1 MGIGLAVGRSL
12 ADLWRGVRRRALDAE
27 ATDRVGAGRGNLI
40 QINSLEA
47 ADGTVARRRDKDRR
61 APMNLVRFTKRA
73 VAVIAAAIVL
83 AGATLPAQ
91 ADNGKVRIRITKAG
105 FIIGVGGGEGVLHFK
120 GRNYPFRVSGISGGT
135 IGVAHMDLIG
145 TAFNLQRP
153 TDIAG
158 SYTAGSASIAVVGG
172 AKVARVQNANGVVLE
187 LHGAQVG
194 LELSLNI
201 GGATITMQ

>member
-1 MGIGLAVGRSL
+1 M
-12 ADLWRGVRRRALDAE
+12 
-27 ATDRVGAGRGNLI
+27 
-40 QINSLEA
+40 NS
-47 ADGTVARRRDKDRR
+47 
-61 APMNLVRFTKRA
+61 VRFTQR
-73 VAVIAAAIVL
+73 AAALLAAAVVL

-91 ADNGKVRIRITKAG
+91 ADNGRVRIRITKAG
-105 FIIGVGGGEGVLHFK
+105 FIIGFGGGDGVLNFK

-145 TAFNLQRP
+145 TAHNLKRP

-194 LELSLNI
+194 LEVSLNV

>member
-1 MGIGLAVGRSL
+1 M
-12 ADLWRGVRRRALDAE
+12 
-27 ATDRVGAGRGNLI
+27 TF
-40 QINSLEA
+40 
-47 ADGTVARRRDKDRR
+47 ARITRH
-61 APMNLVRFTKRA
+61 A
-73 VAVIAAAIVL
+73 VALIAATVVL
-83 AGATLPAQ
+83 GSATLPSQ

-105 FIIGVGGGEGVLHFK
+105 FIVGVGGGEGVLNFK

-135 IGVAHMDLIG
+135 IGIAHMDLIG
-145 TAFNLQRP
+145 TAHNLKRP
-153 TDIAG
+153 SDIAG

-194 LELSLNI
+194 LEVSLNL

>member
-1 MGIGLAVGRSL
+1 MGSVG
-12 ADLWRGVRRRALDAE
+12 
-27 ATDRVGAGRGNLI
+27 
-40 QINSLEA
+40 
-47 ADGTVARRRDKDRR
+47 
-61 APMNLVRFTKRA
+61 FTKRA
-73 VAVIAAAIVL
+73 AALIAAAVVL

-91 ADNGKVRIRITKAG
+91 ADNGRVRIRITKAG
-105 FIIGVGGGEGVLHFK
+105 FIIGVGGGEGVLNFK

-145 TAFNLQRP
+145 TAQNLKRP
-153 TDIAG
+153 TDLAG

-194 LELSLNI
+194 LELSLNV

>member
-1 MGIGLAVGRSL
+1 MRF
-12 ADLWRGVRRRALDAE
+12 
-27 ATDRVGAGRGNLI
+27 
-40 QINSLEA
+40 
-47 ADGTVARRRDKDRR
+47 ARFVK
-61 APMNLVRFTKRA
+61 V
-73 VAVIAAAIVL
+73 AAALVAAGVVL
-83 AGATLPAQ
+83 ATTTLPSQ
-91 ADNGKVRIRITKAG
+91 ADNGRVRIRITKAG
-105 FIIGVGGGEGVLHFK
+105 FIVGFGGGEGVLHFK

-145 TAFNLQRP
+145 TASGLKRP

-172 AKVARVQNANGVVLE
+172 AKVARVQNQNGVVLE

-194 LELSLNI
+194 LELSLNL

>member
-1 MGIGLAVGRSL
+1 
-12 ADLWRGVRRRALDAE
+12 
-27 ATDRVGAGRGNLI
+27 
-40 QINSLEA
+40 
-47 ADGTVARRRDKDRR
+47 
-61 APMNLVRFTKRA
+61 MNLTRFATLA
-73 VAVIAAAIVL
+73 FALVASAIML
-83 AGATLPAQ
+83 ASATLPSQ
-91 ADNGKVRIRITKAG
+91 AENGNVRIRVTKAG

-120 GRNYPFRVSGISGGT
+120 GRNYPFKVSGVSAGT

-145 TAFNLQRP
+145 TARNLKRP

-158 SYTAGSASIAVVGG
+158 SYSAGSASIAVVGG

-194 LELSLNI
+194 LEASLNL

>member
-1 MGIGLAVGRSL
+1 
-12 ADLWRGVRRRALDAE
+12 
-27 ATDRVGAGRGNLI
+27 
-40 QINSLEA
+40 
-47 ADGTVARRRDKDRR
+47 
-61 APMNLVRFTKRA
+61 
-73 VAVIAAAIVL
+73 
-83 AGATLPAQ
+83 
-91 ADNGKVRIRITKAG
+91 
-105 FIIGVGGGEGVLHFK
+105 
-120 GRNYPFRVSGISGGT
+120 
-135 IGVAHMDLIG
+135 MDLIG

>member
-1 MGIGLAVGRSL
+1 MTFARITRLAV
-12 ADLWRGVRRRALDAE
+12 AL
-27 ATDRVGAGRGNLI
+27 
-40 QINSLEA
+40 
-47 ADGTVARRRDKDRR
+47 
-61 APMNLVRFTKRA
+61 
-73 VAVIAAAIVL
+73 IAATVVL
-83 AGATLPAQ
+83 GSATLPSQ

-105 FIIGVGGGEGVLHFK
+105 FIVGVGGGEGVLNFK

-135 IGVAHMDLIG
+135 IGIAHMDLIG
-145 TAFNLQRP
+145 TAHNLKRP
-153 TDIAG
+153 SDIAG

-194 LELSLNI
+194 LEVSLNL

>member
-1 MGIGLAVGRSL
+1 MGS
-12 ADLWRGVRRRALDAE
+12 
-27 ATDRVGAGRGNLI
+27 
-40 QINSLEA
+40 
-47 ADGTVARRRDKDRR
+47 
-61 APMNLVRFTKRA
+61 VRFTKRA
-73 VAVIAAAIVL
+73 AVLIAAAVVL

-91 ADNGKVRIRITKAG
+91 ADNGRVRIRITKAG
-105 FIIGVGGGEGVLHFK
+105 FIVGFGGGEGVLNFK

-145 TAFNLQRP
+145 TAHNLKRP
-153 TDIAG
+153 TDLAG

>member
-1 MGIGLAVGRSL
+1 MS
-12 ADLWRGVRRRALDAE
+12 
-27 ATDRVGAGRGNLI
+27 
-40 QINSLEA
+40 
-47 ADGTVARRRDKDRR
+47 
-61 APMNLVRFTKRA
+61 PVRFTKRFA
-73 VAVIAAAIVL
+73 ALIAAAVVL

-91 ADNGKVRIRITKAG
+91 ADNGRVRIRITKAG
-105 FIIGVGGGEGVLHFK
+105 FIVGFGGGEGVLNFN

-145 TAFNLQRP
+145 TAHNLKRP

-194 LELSLNI
+194 LEVSLNV

>member
-1 MGIGLAVGRSL
+1 
-12 ADLWRGVRRRALDAE
+12 
-27 ATDRVGAGRGNLI
+27 
-40 QINSLEA
+40 
-47 ADGTVARRRDKDRR
+47 
-61 APMNLVRFTKRA
+61 MNLVRFTKRA
-73 VAVIAAAIVL
+73 VAVIAAAVVL

-91 ADNGKVRIRITKAG
+91 ADNGRVRIRITKAG
-105 FIIGVGGGEGVLHFK
+105 FIIGVGGGEGVLNFK

-145 TAFNLQRP
+145 TAYNLQRP

-172 AKVARVQNANGVVLE
+172 AKVARVQNANGVVME

-194 LELSLNI
+194 LELSLNL
-201 GGATITMQ
+201 GCATITMQ

>member
-1 MGIGLAVGRSL
+1 MTFARITRLAV
-12 ADLWRGVRRRALDAE
+12 AL
-27 ATDRVGAGRGNLI
+27 
-40 QINSLEA
+40 
-47 ADGTVARRRDKDRR
+47 
-61 APMNLVRFTKRA
+61 
-73 VAVIAAAIVL
+73 IAATVVL
-83 AGATLPAQ
+83 GSATLPSQ

-105 FIIGVGGGEGVLHFK
+105 FIVGVGGGDGVLNFK

-135 IGVAHMDLIG
+135 IGIAHMDLIG
-145 TAFNLQRP
+145 TAHNLKRP
-153 TDIAG
+153 SDIAG

-194 LELSLNI
+194 LEVSLNL

>member
-1 MGIGLAVGRSL
+1 
-12 ADLWRGVRRRALDAE
+12 
-27 ATDRVGAGRGNLI
+27 
-40 QINSLEA
+40 
-47 ADGTVARRRDKDRR
+47 
-61 APMNLVRFTKRA
+61 MNPIRFTQR
-73 VAVIAAAIVL
+73 AAAFLAAAVVL

-91 ADNGKVRIRITKAG
+91 ADNGRVRIRITKAG
-105 FIIGVGGGEGVLHFK
+105 FIIGFGGGDGVLNFK

-145 TAFNLQRP
+145 TAHNLKRP

-194 LELSLNI
+194 LEVSLNV

>member
-1 MGIGLAVGRSL
+1 M
-12 ADLWRGVRRRALDAE
+12 
-27 ATDRVGAGRGNLI
+27 
-40 QINSLEA
+40 NS
-47 ADGTVARRRDKDRR
+47 
-61 APMNLVRFTKRA
+61 VRFTQR
-73 VAVIAAAIVL
+73 AAALLAAAVVL

-91 ADNGKVRIRITKAG
+91 ADNGRVRIRITKAG
-105 FIIGVGGGEGVLHFK
+105 FIIGVGGGEGVLNFK

-145 TAFNLQRP
+145 TAHNLKRP

-194 LELSLNI
+194 LEVSLNV